1 MTFSG
6 LNFPFLQIMN
16 SLPKVHPYSGQ
27 NVLPATV
34 KEYSEIIQTPFVVES
49 LHLDFSLPLLH
60 FNHFSETSPE
70 FTVSQTSFFQSC
82 CQKMK
87 TELILLIPSH
97 KLFYGQPLLSSDHS
111 QPRSLYFNEEDLFER
126 NLYLNNNTNSSS
138 GQALIIDRMIEII
151 LSEIPA
157 LNQPTSLAE
166 DGNEIQD
173 VYSSW
178 NRFCRLLLT
187 SFSHLTS
194 LELDHCVLLDEKNR
208 QQLTPF
214 SQFVNST
221 DNVNNIIAN
230 IDSNGDIG
238 DTTEDFEMAAQVLYY
253 SLETY
258 LQIIFIMV
266 CLHFH
271 LQQLPSGPTEERPLV
286 VLVPELKP
294 FLRIIPHMQEN
305 YFDRL
310 TQLKRIVLIQ
320 STVQQSENQFSFSFN
335 QIWNLL

>member
-1 MTFSG
+1 
-6 LNFPFLQIMN
+6 MN
-16 SLPKVHPYSGQ
+16 SLPEVHLDSGQ
-27 NVLPATV
+27 TVLPATV

-60 FNHFSETSPE
+60 FNHFSETLPE
-70 FTVSQTSFFQSC
+70 FTVPQTSFFQSC
-82 CQKMK
+82 CQKIK
-87 TELILLIPSH
+87 TEMILLIPSH

-111 QPRSLYFNEEDLFER
+111 QPQSLYFNEEDLFER
-126 NLYLNNNTNSSS
+126 NLYIRSSSNSSS

-151 LSEIPA
+151 LSEIPG
-157 LNQPTSLAE
+157 LHQPTPSSE

-173 VYSSW
+173 VFRSW
-178 NRFCRLLLT
+178 NRFCQLLMT
-187 SFSHLTS
+187 SFPHLTS
-194 LELDHCVLLDEKNR
+194 LQLDHCILLDEKNR

-214 SQFVNST
+214 NQFVSNTENENDLIST
-221 DNVNNIIAN
+221 D
-230 IDSNGDIG
+230 GIG
-238 DTTEDFEMAAQVLYY
+238 DTVNDFEIASQELYY

-258 LQIIFIMV
+258 LQIIYILV

-286 VLVPELKP
+286 VLVPELKSVP
-294 FLRIIPHMQEN
+294 RIIQYMQEN

-310 TQLKRIVLIQ
+310 TPPMRRILIQ
-320 STVQQSENQFSFSFN
+320 SITQQAEDQFSFSFN